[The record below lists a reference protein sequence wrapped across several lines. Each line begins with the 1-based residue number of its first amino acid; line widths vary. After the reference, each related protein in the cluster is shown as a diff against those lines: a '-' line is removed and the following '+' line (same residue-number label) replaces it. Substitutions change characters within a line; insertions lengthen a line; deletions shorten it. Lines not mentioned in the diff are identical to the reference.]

1 MKNNVGILIFG
12 DPTRGGT
19 IASEVKFLKSL
30 YNHNSSDSDFYIIT
44 VNDSVTKK
52 ILKEKSS
59 TYDFPHE

>member
-30 YNHNSSDSDFYIIT
+30 YESNNHDSDFYIVT

-52 ILKEKSS
+52 IIKEKET
-59 TYDFPHE
+59 TYDFPH